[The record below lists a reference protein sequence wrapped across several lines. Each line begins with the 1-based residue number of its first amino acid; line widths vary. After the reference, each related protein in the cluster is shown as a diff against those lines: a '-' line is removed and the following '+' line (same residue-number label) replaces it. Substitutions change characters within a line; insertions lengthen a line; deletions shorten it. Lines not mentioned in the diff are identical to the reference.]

1 MAFTKRDVFINF
13 IWKFAERSGSQVISF
28 VVTII
33 LARLLMPSDY
43 GTVALVMVFLTI
55 LQVFADSGF
64 GVALIQKKNA
74 DDIDFSSVFYV
85 NIAVGTLL
93 YVIMWLAAPMIASFY
108 GMPDLVALVRVM
120 SLVLLINSLR
130 NVQQAYVSK
139 HMIFKR
145 FFYAT
150 LGGSIVSA
158 AVGISM
164 AYLGFG
170 VWALVAQQLANSAIG
185 TAILWFTVD
194 WRPKL
199 VCSLDRLNG
208 LFSFGWKMLSSALLD
223 TGYQQLWQLII
234 GKLYSPSDL
243 AFFNQGQKFPNL
255 IVTNINASID
265 SILLPTMASEQDHR
279 ERVRDMTRRAIKTSI
294 FIMAPMMMVLA
305 FSSTNVVTLV
315 LTEKW
320 LPCVPFLCIFCINY
334 MFWPVHTAN
343 LNAINALGRSDIFL
357 KLEIIKKALGLS
369 VLFFTMQYGVMAMA
383 YGMLLTG
390 VLSQIINSWPNRK
403 LLGYGYLHQLR
414 DLLPSIALAVIA
426 GAAAYGVGIMQLPIH
441 LVLVIALQV
450 IVGAVTYLALSYLFH
465 IDSLLY
471 LFQVIKPL
479 IARKF
484 G

>member
-1 MAFTKRDVFINF
+1 MAFTRRDVFINF
-13 IWKFAERSGSQVISF
+13 IWKLAERSGSQVISF

-64 GVALIQKKNA
+64 GVALIQKKDA
-74 DDIDFSSVFYV
+74 DDVDFSSVFYINV
-85 NIAVGTLL
+85 AIGCLL
-93 YVIMWLAAPMIASFY
+93 YAIMWGMAPLIASFY
-108 GMPDLVALVRVM
+108 QMPDLVALVRVM

-150 LGGSIVSA
+150 LGASIVSA
-158 AVGISM
+158 VVGISM

-170 VWALVAQQLANSAIG
+170 VWALVAQQLTNNAIG
-185 TAILWFTVD
+185 TAILWFTVK

-199 VCSLDRLNG
+199 ICSLERLKG

-234 GKLYSPSDL
+234 GKLYSPADL

-265 SILLPTMASEQDHR
+265 SILLPMMASEQDHR

-357 KLEIIKKALGLS
+357 KLEIIKKVVGLS

-414 DLLPSIALAVIA
+414 DLLPSIVLAVVS
-426 GAAAYGVGIMQLPIH
+426 GAAAYGIGMMQLPIH
-441 LVLVIALQV
+441 LAFVIALQV
-450 IVGAVTYLALSYLFH
+450 IVGAVTYLALSYLFR

-471 LFQVIKPL
+471 LFQVIKP
-479 IARKF
+479 IVARKL

>member
-1 MAFTKRDVFINF
+1 MSFSKQYIFTNF
-13 IWKFAERSGSQVISF
+13 IWKFAERCGSQAISF
-28 VVTII
+28 IVSII

-93 YVIMWLAAPMIASFY
+93 YFIMWLAAPTIASFY
-108 GMPDLVALVRVM
+108 GISDLVALVRVM

-185 TAILWFTVD
+185 TAILWFTVN

-199 VCSLDRLNG
+199 VCSLDRLKG

-294 FIMAPMMMVLA
+294 FIMSPMMMVLA

-357 KLEIIKKALGLS
+357 KLEIIKKVVGIS
-369 VLFFTMQYGVMAMA
+369 VLLFTMQYSVMAMA

-414 DLLPSIALAVIA
+414 DLLPSIVLAVIA
-426 GAAAYGVGIMQLPIH
+426 GAAAYGVGMMQLPIH
-441 LVLVIALQV
+441 LLLVIALQV
-450 IVGAVTYLALSYLFH
+450 IVGAVTYLALSYLFR

-479 IARKF
+479 IARRI

>member
-93 YVIMWLAAPMIASFY
+93 YVIMWLAAPTIASFY

-185 TAILWFTVD
+185 TAILWFTVN

-199 VCSLDRLNG
+199 VCSLDRLKG

-223 TGYQQLWQLII
+223 TGY
-234 GKLYSPSDL
+234 
-243 AFFNQGQKFPNL
+243 
-255 IVTNINASID
+255 
-265 SILLPTMASEQDHR
+265 
-279 ERVRDMTRRAIKTSI
+279 
-294 FIMAPMMMVLA
+294 
-305 FSSTNVVTLV
+305 
-315 LTEKW
+315 
-320 LPCVPFLCIFCINY
+320 
-334 MFWPVHTAN
+334 
-343 LNAINALGRSDIFL
+343 
-357 KLEIIKKALGLS
+357 
-369 VLFFTMQYGVMAMA
+369 
-383 YGMLLTG
+383 
-390 VLSQIINSWPNRK
+390 
-403 LLGYGYLHQLR
+403 
-414 DLLPSIALAVIA
+414 
-426 GAAAYGVGIMQLPIH
+426 
-441 LVLVIALQV
+441 
-450 IVGAVTYLALSYLFH
+450 
-465 IDSLLY
+465 
-471 LFQVIKPL
+471 
-479 IARKF
+479 
-484 G
+484 

>member
-1 MAFTKRDVFINF
+1 MAFTRRDVFINF
-13 IWKFAERSGSQVISF
+13 IWKLAERSGSQVISF

-64 GVALIQKKNA
+64 GVALIQKKDA
-74 DDIDFSSVFYV
+74 DDVDFSSVFYINV
-85 NIAVGTLL
+85 AIGCLL
-93 YVIMWLAAPMIASFY
+93 YAIMWGMAPLIASFY
-108 GMPDLVALVRVM
+108 QMPDLVALVRVM

-150 LGGSIVSA
+150 LGASIVSA
-158 AVGISM
+158 VVGISM

-170 VWALVAQQLANSAIG
+170 VWALVAQQLTNNAIG
-185 TAILWFTVD
+185 TAILWFTVH

-199 VCSLDRLNG
+199 ICSLERLKG

-234 GKLYSPSDL
+234 GKLYSPADL

-357 KLEIIKKALGLS
+357 KLEIIKKVVGLS

-414 DLLPSIALAVIA
+414 DLLPSIALAVVS
-426 GAAAYGVGIMQLPIH
+426 GAVAYGIGMMQLPIH
-441 LVLVIALQV
+441 LALVIALQV
-450 IVGAVTYLALSYLFH
+450 IVGAVTYLVLSYLFR

-471 LFQVIKPL
+471 LFQVIKP
-479 IARKF
+479 IVARKL

>member
-1 MAFTKRDVFINF
+1 MAFTKRDVVINF
-13 IWKFAERSGSQVISF
+13 IWKLAERSGSQAISF
-28 VVTII
+28 IVTII

-43 GTVALVMVFLTI
+43 GTIALVMVFLTI

-74 DDIDFSSVFYV
+74 DDLDFSSVFYV

-93 YVIMWLAAPMIASFY
+93 YVIMWLAAPTIASFY

-139 HMIFKR
+139 HMLFKR

-150 LGGSIVSA
+150 LGGSLVSA
-158 AVGISM
+158 VVGISM

-170 VWALVAQQLANSAIG
+170 VWALVAQQLTNNAIG
-185 TAILWFTVD
+185 TAILWFTVN

-199 VCSLDRLNG
+199 ICSLERLKG

-357 KLEIIKKALGLS
+357 KLEIIKKVVGIS
-369 VLFFTMQYGVMAMA
+369 VLLFTMQYSVMAMA

-414 DLLPSIALAVIA
+414 DLLPSIVLAVIA
-426 GAAAYGVGIMQLPIH
+426 GAAAYGVGMMQLPIY
-441 LVLVIALQV
+441 LALVIALQV
-450 IVGAVTYLALSYLFH
+450 IVGAVTYLALSYLFRV
-465 IDSLLY
+465 DSLLY
-471 LFQVIKPL
+471 LFQIIKS
-479 IARKF
+479 IVARKIA
-484 G
+484 

>member
-1 MAFTKRDVFINF
+1 MSFSKQSIFTNF
-13 IWKFAERSGSQVISF
+13 IWKFAERCGSQAISF
-28 VVTII
+28 IVSII

-64 GVALIQKKNA
+64 GVALIQKKDA
-74 DDIDFSSVFYV
+74 DNVDFSSVFYINV
-85 NIAVGTLL
+85 AIGCLL
-93 YVIMWLAAPMIASFY
+93 YAIMWGMAPLIASFY
-108 GMPDLVALVRVM
+108 QMPDLVALVRIM

-150 LGGSIVSA
+150 FGGSLVSA
-158 AVGISM
+158 VVGISM
-164 AYLGFG
+164 ACLGFG
-170 VWALVAQQLANSAIG
+170 VWALVAQQLTNNAIG
-185 TAILWFTVD
+185 TAILWFTVN
-194 WRPKL
+194 WRPQL
-199 VCSLDRLNG
+199 ICSLERLKG

-305 FSSTNVVTLV
+305 FSSTNIVTLV

-320 LPCVPFLCIFCINY
+320 LPCVPFLCIFCIDY

-357 KLEIIKKALGLS
+357 KLEIIKKVVGLS

-414 DLLPSIALAVIA
+414 DLLPSIALAVVS
-426 GAAAYGVGIMQLPIH
+426 GAVAYGIGMMQLPIH
-441 LVLVIALQV
+441 LALVIALQV
-450 IVGAVTYLALSYLFH
+450 IVGAVTYLVLSYLFR

-471 LFQVIKPL
+471 LFQVIKP
-479 IARKF
+479 IVARKL